1 MYQSHLI
8 HYNRRYRKLP
18 LADMSYFVLLDDA
31 VVDCATLFSRYV
43 NSEFLHA
50 NNITD
55 LDGRLRQGW
64 EKGQHAVLFAD
75 YEFGFELQSL
85 PEQAGRLVLHWFEQK
100 EKISDPMGWLQTR
113 EQAQLSG
120 ISTPIFQTGQVD
132 YHRAITEIKSAIARG
147 DCYQINYTNRLYFE
161 AYGDPI
167 RLYRRLRQPVPYA
180 ALASLPDKAGQA
192 EWTLCF
198 SPELFL
204 RVEPDGSMMT
214 EPMKGTAP
222 ASDNGEDAAAQVLRN
237 DLKNRA
243 ENIMIVDLLRNDLGK
258 IAKTGSVDVPEPFK
272 VNRFGSVWQMTS
284 AIYAQAKSGIGAADV
299 LQAAFPCGSITGAP
313 KRMSM
318 QLIRQLES
326 STRGLYTGSIGH
338 LQPCDSGLGFS
349 GVLNVVIRT
358 VQLRKKEEEAAL
370 WRGVYGVG
378 SGIVWDS
385 DAEAEYTE
393 CGWKARFLSDLR
405 PECGIFET
413 LRVEKRQC
421 YLLERH
427 LKRLQQS
434 AAALNIPLDAKQAAE
449 YFAAAIAAQP
459 PQVRRLKISL
469 AADGTFSHE
478 AADSLP
484 FNSPQQV
491 IVAAESLPDRDYL
504 RRFKTDHRAV
514 YERGWRQAVALQA
527 FDSLFFNRSGILLEG
542 GRSNVFALINGCWQ
556 TPALDLDILNGVMRQ
571 DVMDNP
577 KIYLSATKVVESHI
591 TLADLQNAEKIVLSN
606 ALRRVFEVRLNADQE
621 QEAPV

>member
-1 MYQSHLI
+1 
-8 HYNRRYRKLP
+8 
-18 LADMSYFVLLDDA
+18 MSYFVLLDDA
-31 VVDCATLFSRYV
+31 VADSATLFSCYV
-43 NSEFLHA
+43 SSEFLHA
-50 NNITD
+50 NNMAD
-55 LDGRLRQGW
+55 LDSRLQQGW

-75 YEFGFELQSL
+75 YEFGFRLQNL
-85 PEQAGRLVLHWFEQK
+85 PEQAGGLALHWFGRK
-100 EKISDPMGWLQTR
+100 EKISDPMGWLQAR
-113 EQAQLSG
+113 EQAQPSG
-120 ISTPIFQTGQVD
+120 ISTQVFQTGKAD
-132 YHRAITEIKSAIARG
+132 YHRAITEIKSAIERG
-147 DCYQINYTNRLYFE
+147 DCYQINYTTRLHFE

-180 ALASLPDKAGQA
+180 VLASLPDKAGQA

-204 RVEPDGSMMT
+204 RIERDGSMIT

-222 ASDNGEDAAAQVLRN
+222 AGDNSEDTAEALRN
-237 DLKNRA
+237 DPKNRA

-258 IAKTGSVDVPEPFK
+258 IAETGSVNVPEPFK
-272 VNRFGSVWQMTS
+272 VSRFGSVWQMTS
-284 AIYAQAKSGIGAADV
+284 AIYAQAKSGTGAADV

-326 STRGLYTGSIGH
+326 SPRGLYTGSIGH
-338 LQPCDSGLGFS
+338 LQSCDSGLGFS

-358 VQLRKKEEEAAL
+358 VQLRKKEEGAAP

-393 CGWKARFLSDLR
+393 CGWKARFLSNLR

-413 LRVEKRQC
+413 LRVENRRC
-421 YLLERH
+421 VLLARH
-427 LKRLQQS
+427 LKRLQLS

-449 YFAAAIAAQP
+449 YFAAALAAQP
-459 PQVRRLKISL
+459 PQMRRLKISL
-469 AADGTFSHE
+469 AADGKLSYE

-484 FNSPQQV
+484 LNSRQQA
-491 IVAAESLPDRDYL
+491 IIAAESLPDCDYL
-504 RRFKTDHRAV
+504 RRFKTDHRAA
-514 YERGWRQAVALQA
+514 YDRGWQHAVERQA
-527 FDSLFFNRSGILLEG
+527 FDSLFFNQSGILLEG

-571 DVMDNP
+571 EIMDNP
-577 KIYLSATKVVESHI
+577 QIYLSANKVVESHI
-591 TLADLQNAEKIVLSN
+591 TLTDLENAEKILLSN
-606 ALRRVFEVRLNADQE
+606 ALRGVFEVSLNTE
-621 QEAPV
+621 HERPV